1 MKKIVLSALFM
12 AVFAAAA
19 CAQQSFSKEDFAK
32 NIGKKGTLCDVVG
45 SYRVFSDTLALVN
58 MGAPYPEQK
67 YTVAVKGAKI
77 KLDWDHLKGKKL
89 CVTGVF
95 EMFKGRP
102 EIQVSEPDQVSV
114 E

>member
-1 MKKIVLSALFM
+1 MILPIVLVLA
-12 AVFAAAA
+12 FATAAR
-19 CAQQSFSKEDFAK
+19 AQQSFSKEDFAK

-45 SYRVFSDTLALVN
+45 SFHIFSDTLALVN
-58 MGAPYPEQK
+58 MGAPYPGQK
-67 YTVAVKGAKI
+67 YTVAIKGTRI

-89 CVTGVF
+89 CSTGVF

-102 EIQVSEPDQVSV
+102 EMQVTEPDQVSV